1 MKSKKSLTESILKK
15 LSSNINE
22 IDNTTKTTLKEDI
35 KDKVNKENNLKH
47 NNGEVKLD
55 TNSFIM
61 VPINHPKINEII
73 KLLNSIQEENKSID
87 NSKKEEKRLVITLND
102 ILNSNEKKIIIPK
115 NSIITPMARDYIKQ
129 KKIEVIFDENKDE

>member
-1 MKSKKSLTESILKK
+1 ML
-15 LSSNINE
+15 IN
-22 IDNTTKTTLKEDI
+22 N
-35 KDKVNKENNLKH
+35 NNLKD
-47 NNGEVKLD
+47 NSEVKLD

-73 KLLNSIQEENKSID
+73 KLLNNIEEEKKSID
-87 NSKKEEKRLVITLND
+87 KLDKEEKKLVITLND
-102 ILNSNEKKIIIPK
+102 ILNSKEKKLITPK

>member
-22 IDNTTKTTLKEDI
+22 IDNGTKIKLKEDVG
-35 KDKVNKENNLKH
+35 DKVNNKNNLKD
-47 NNGEVKLD
+47 NSEVKLD
-55 TNSFIM
+55 SNAFIM
-61 VPINHPKINEII
+61 VPTNHPKINEII
-73 KLLNSIQEENKSID
+73 KLLNSIEEQKKSID
-87 NSKKEEKRLVITLND
+87 KLDKEEKKIVITLND
-102 ILNSNEKKIIIPK
+102 ILNSKEKKLITPK

>member
-22 IDNTTKTTLKEDI
+22 IDNTIKTTIKEDVE
-35 KDKVNKENNLKH
+35 DKVNKENNLKD
-47 NNGEVKLD
+47 NSDVKLD
-55 TNSFIM
+55 SNSFIM

-73 KLLNSIQEENKSID
+73 KLLNSIKEEKKSID
-87 NSKKEEKRLVITLND
+87 KLDKEEKKLVITLND
-102 ILNSNEKKIIIPK
+102 ILNSKEKKLIIPK

>member
-22 IDNTTKTTLKEDI
+22 IDNTTKTTIEDV
-35 KDKVNKENNLKH
+35 KDKVNKENNLKD
-47 NNGEVKLD
+47 NSEVKLD

-87 NSKKEEKRLVITLND
+87 NSNKEEKRLVITLND
-102 ILNSNEKKIIIPK
+102 ILSSKDEKLITPK